1 MVSDGPQEIYLAD
14 WIGKF
19 TLESI
24 GQAGLGYSFGTLEGR
39 KDEYCR
45 ALREW
50 MSVQ

>member
-1 MVSDGPQEIYLAD
+1 MVSDGPQEINLAD